1 MVTGSST
8 PDVPV
13 LAAIRRLLIATLF
26 AGVVGTGVE
35 LVLLGHFESWIQ
47 IVPLVLLGFGLV
59 AVVWQLASP
68 RAASV
73 RALQAV
79 AILFLAAG
87 VFGVG
92 LHYDGNSAF
101 ELEMYPSTS
110 GLELVRKT
118 LTGATPVLAP
128 GSMVLLG
135 LIGLAYTHGHP
146 ELTQERWFSNEGMQ

>member
-13 LAAIRRLLIATLF
+13 LVAIRRLLIATLF
-26 AGVVGTGVE
+26 AGIVGTGVE
-35 LVLLGHFESWIQ
+35 LVARTLRVLESDRAARAAR
-47 IVPLVLLGFGLV
+47 LRRDGGRV
-59 AVVWQLASP
+59 AVAAP

-92 LHYDGNSAF
+92 LHHDGNSAF
-101 ELEMYPSTS
+101 ELEMYPSPS

-128 GSMVLLG
+128 GSMVVLG
-135 LIGLAYTHGHP
+135 LIGLAYTHRHP
-146 ELTQERWFSNEGMQ
+146 EVDQPQWFYTEDMP

>member
-1 MVTGSST
+1 M
-8 PDVPV
+8 
-13 LAAIRRLLIATLF
+13 
-26 AGVVGTGVE
+26 VGTGVE
-35 LVLLGHFESWIQ
+35 LVFLGHFESWIQ
-47 IVPLVLLGFGLV
+47 IVPLVLLGFGLM

-101 ELEMYPSTS
+101 ELEMYPSSS
-110 GLELVRKT
+110 GLELARKT

-128 GSMVLLG
+128 GSMGVLG
-135 LIGLAYTHGHP
+135 LIGLAYTHRHP
-146 ELTQERWFSNEGMQ
+146 EVDQPQWFYTEDMP